1 MSDYDDIINLPHH
14 QSKTHPHMSLHDRAA
29 QFAPFAALTGYDDA
43 IKEARR
49 LIDSKPELDENQL
62 EELDQKLAD
71 LMTRIEEHPEVT
83 ITYFEP
89 DEKKEGGA
97 YVTCVGKLKKI
108 DGYKRQLV
116 FETGK
121 EIAVEKIM
129 QLIVS
134 SVKNLSGMNLLD
146 IEMERC

>member
-14 QSKTHPHMSLHDRAA
+14 QSKNHPLMSLYDRAA

-43 IKEARR
+43 VKEARR
-49 LIDSKPELDENQL
+49 LTDSKPELDENQL

-89 DEKKEGGA
+89 DDKKEGGDFI
-97 YVTCVGKLKKI
+97 TCVGKIKKI
-108 DGYKRQLV
+108 DSYKRLCI
-116 FETGK
+116 FEDGRK
-121 EIAVEKIM
+121 INIDAIIEIE
-129 QLIVS
+129 
-134 SVKNLSGMNLLD
+134 
-146 IEMERC
+146 ERE

>member
-14 QSKTHPHMSLHDRAA
+14 QSKNHPHMSMHDRAA

-49 LIDSKPELDENQL
+49 LTDSKPELDENQL

-71 LMTRIEEHPEVT
+71 LMTRIEEHPKVT

-89 DEKKEGGA
+89 DDNKDGGEYIA
-97 YVTCVGKLKKI
+97 YDGRLSKI
-108 DGYKRQLV
+108 DYAGKALI
-116 FETGK
+116 FEDNKT
-121 EIAVEKIM
+121 ISLSDILKI
-129 QLIVS
+129 V
-134 SVKNLSGMNLLD
+134 V
-146 IEMERC
+146 

>member
-14 QSKTHPHMSLHDRAA
+14 QSKNHPHMSMHDRAA

-49 LIDSKPELDENQL
+49 LTDSKPELDENQL

-71 LMTRIEEHPEVT
+71 LMTRIEEHPKVT

-89 DEKKEGGA
+89 DDNKDGGEYIA
-97 YVTCVGKLKKI
+97 YDGRLSKI
-108 DGYKRQLV
+108 DYVRKALI
-116 FETGK
+116 FEDNKT
-121 EIAVEKIM
+121 ISLSDILKI
-129 QLIVS
+129 V
-134 SVKNLSGMNLLD
+134 V
-146 IEMERC
+146 

>member
-14 QSKTHPHMSLHDRAA
+14 QSKNHPHMSMHDRAA

-49 LIDSKPELDENQL
+49 LTDSKPELDENQL

-89 DEKKEGGA
+89 DDKKEGGA
-97 YVTCVGKLKKI
+97 YVTCVGKIKKI
-108 DGYKRQLV
+108 DGYKRLLI
-116 FETGK
+116 FEDVR
-121 EIAVEKIM
+121 EINIDT
-129 QLIVS
+129 I
-134 SVKNLSGMNLLD
+134 
-146 IEMERC
+146 IEIEEGE

>member
-14 QSKTHPHMSLHDRAA
+14 QSKNHPHMSMHDRAA

-43 IKEARR
+43 VKEARR
-49 LIDSKPELDENQL
+49 LTDSKPELDENQL

-89 DEKKEGGA
+89 DDNKDGGEYIA
-97 YVTCVGKLKKI
+97 YDGRLSKI
-108 DGYKRQLV
+108 DYVRKALI
-116 FETGK
+116 FEDNKT
-121 EIAVEKIM
+121 ISLSDILKI
-129 QLIVS
+129 V
-134 SVKNLSGMNLLD
+134 V
-146 IEMERC
+146 

>member
-14 QSKTHPHMSLHDRAA
+14 QSKNHPHMSMHDRAA

-43 IKEARR
+43 VKEARR
-49 LIDSKPELDENQL
+49 LTDSKPELDENQL

-89 DEKKEGGA
+89 DDNKDGGEYIA
-97 YVTCVGKLKKI
+97 YDGRLSKI
-108 DGYKRQLV
+108 DYVRKALI
-116 FETGK
+116 FEDNKTVSLSD
-121 EIAVEKIM
+121 ILKI
-129 QLIVS
+129 V
-134 SVKNLSGMNLLD
+134 V
-146 IEMERC
+146 

>member
-14 QSKTHPHMSLHDRAA
+14 QSKNHPHMSMHDRAA

-49 LIDSKPELDENQL
+49 LTDSKPELDENQL

-89 DEKKEGGA
+89 DDNKDGGEYIA
-97 YVTCVGKLKKI
+97 YDGRLSKI
-108 DGYKRQLV
+108 DYVRKALI
-116 FETGK
+116 FEDNKT
-121 EIAVEKIM
+121 ISLSDILKI
-129 QLIVS
+129 V
-134 SVKNLSGMNLLD
+134 V
-146 IEMERC
+146 

>member
-1 MSDYDDIINLPHH
+1 MNDYDDIINLPHH
-14 QSKTHPHMSLHDRAA
+14 QSKNHPRMSLHDRAA

-43 IKEARR
+43 VKEARR
-49 LIDSKPELDENQL
+49 LTDSKPELEENQL

-89 DEKKEGGA
+89 DDKKEGGA

-108 DGYKRQLV
+108 DIYEKQLV
-116 FETGK
+116 LTGNRF
-121 EIAVEKIM
+121 IRICD
-129 QLIVS
+129 IVS
-134 SVKNLSGMNLLD
+134 INMQ
-146 IEMERC
+146 

>member
-1 MSDYDDIINLPHH
+1 MSDYDDIINLTHH
-14 QSKTHPHMSLHDRAA
+14 QSKNHPHMSLHDRAA

-43 IKEARR
+43 VKEARR
-49 LIDSKPELDENQL
+49 LTDSKPELDENQL

-89 DEKKEGGA
+89 DDKKEGGA

-108 DGYKRQLV
+108 DIYEKQLV
-116 FETGK
+116 LTGNRF
-121 EIAVEKIM
+121 IRICD
-129 QLIVS
+129 IVS
-134 SVKNLSGMNLLD
+134 INMQ
-146 IEMERC
+146 

>member
-14 QSKTHPHMSLHDRAA
+14 QSKNHPHMSMHDRAA

-49 LIDSKPELDENQL
+49 LTDSKPELDENQL

-89 DEKKEGGA
+89 DDNKDGGEYIA
-97 YVTCVGKLKKI
+97 YDGRLSKI
-108 DGYKRQLV
+108 DYVRKALI
-116 FETGK
+116 FEDNKTVSLSD
-121 EIAVEKIM
+121 ILKI
-129 QLIVS
+129 V
-134 SVKNLSGMNLLD
+134 V
-146 IEMERC
+146 

>member
-14 QSKTHPHMSLHDRAA
+14 QSKNHPRMSLHDRAA

-43 IKEARR
+43 VKEARR
-49 LIDSKPELDENQL
+49 LTDSKPELEENQL

-89 DEKKEGGA
+89 DDKKEGGA
-97 YVTCVGKLKKI
+97 YVTCVCKIKKI
-108 DGYKRQLV
+108 DSCKRQLILADDNV
-116 FETGK
+116 IRIDSII
-121 EIAVEKIM
+121 EIE
-129 QLIVS
+129 
-134 SVKNLSGMNLLD
+134 
-146 IEMERC
+146 

>member
-14 QSKTHPHMSLHDRAA
+14 QSKNNPHMSLYDRAA

-43 IKEARR
+43 VKEARR
-49 LIDSKPELDENQL
+49 LTDSKPELDENQL

-89 DEKKEGGA
+89 DDNKDGGEYIA
-97 YVTCVGKLKKI
+97 YDGRLSKI
-108 DGYKRQLV
+108 DYAGKALI
-116 FETGK
+116 FEDN
-121 EIAVEKIM
+121 KIIS
-129 QLIVS
+129 LSDILKIV
-134 SVKNLSGMNLLD
+134 V
-146 IEMERC
+146 